1 MCYYNVC
8 VLCVCVSR
16 VNGLSLRP
24 EKMSDLKDEG
34 EDTSPVS
41 SGLSLKSE
49 RSMGLPI
56 TFSNEPGPS
65 DTK

>member
-1 MCYYNVC
+1 MCYYNVS
-8 VLCVCVSR
+8 VDVSS
-16 VNGLSLRP
+16 VNSISLRP

-41 SGLSLKSE
+41 SGLSLKSDRSKE
-49 RSMGLPI
+49 RPL
-56 TFSNEPGPS
+56 TFSDEPGPS